1 MRRTA
6 EGQTR
11 VKRTPIGSRNVLTV
25 VGKDPNYEYRIVTD
39 AGDRIQQFL
48 EAGYELVDGKGV
60 SVGDRRLD
68 NPSAEGTKAQVSVG
82 AGQKAFL
89 MRIPKE
95 FYEEDQAAKAAR
107 VKELENAIK
116 NPGSGDYGKVELTRP

>member
-25 VGKDPNYEYRIVTD
+25 TGKDPNYEYRIVNDT
-39 AGDRIQQFL
+39 GDRIQQFL

-68 NPSAEGTKAQVSVG
+68 NPTAEGTKAQVSVG
-82 AGQKAFL
+82 EGQKAFL

-95 FYEEDQAAKAAR
+95 FHAEDQAAKAEHLKR
-107 VKELENAIK
+107 LEDSIK
-116 NPGSGDYGKVELTRP
+116 NPGSSDYGKVEITHP